1 MKISLLLFYRTRFA
15 LFRWISTFHDY
26 LINLSLSCKSW
37 KDLYFYSVELVS
49 CYLGGYPQLLCLGH
63 QWDHSWSFQVPTCAF
78 MYKTSQYIARLHH
91 QYHSCLCSALAT
103 RSRCSA
109 MKNMLGSLAQRST
122 IFPFVILSFRR
133 YLQSPI
139 VQPQTVFIS

>member
-1 MKISLLLFYRTRFA
+1 MINIKSCQNQKSNLSYCWDNVEKLMSLVKIRWYILILTQIKGQIWKRARKAAEKVPRGENYNFVSLLQIMKTSLLLFYRTRFA

-63 QWDHSWSFQVPTCAF
+63 QWDHSWSFQVPTRA
-78 MYKTSQYIARLHH
+78 
-91 QYHSCLCSALAT
+91 
-103 RSRCSA
+103 
-109 MKNMLGSLAQRST
+109 
-122 IFPFVILSFRR
+122 
-133 YLQSPI
+133 YL
-139 VQPQTVFIS
+139 